1 MCGIQVG
8 LLGLVSCDQQYK
20 AQVMTGQRQHSSG
33 VLLPLV
39 LLNIFM
45 KDLDEVVEHNLST
58 FVGGTKLKELV
69 DTTWGS
75 SRKVDSEVD

>member
-1 MCGIQVG
+1 
-8 LLGLVSCDQQYK
+8 
-20 AQVMTGQRQHSSG
+20 MTGQRQHSSG

-45 KDLDEVVEHNLST
+45 KDLDEVVEHNLSM

-75 SRKVDSEVD
+75 SR

>member
-1 MCGIQVG
+1 
-8 LLGLVSCDQQYK
+8 
-20 AQVMTGQRQHSSG
+20 MTGQRQHSSG

-45 KDLDEVVEHNLST
+45 EDLDEVVEHNLST

-75 SRKVDSEVD
+75 SR